1 MESRITY
8 SLLYRILFFLCIGVP
23 YLNNYELTFAVW
35 LLAVSITLSKSYSV
49 GFLKYLGLFVAIIGI
64 AVLVGL
70 TKSHPI
76 YYVVRD
82 ITYMAKPIMGLMI
95 GYQLC
100 KRTFSKGFETI
111 VITGLII
118 ASIHL
123 IVLVLAVV
131 LHNARTVNDL
141 RLYGGYFSDFEI
153 FALIILIFHDRFDLS
168 FTRKNRLLFTY
179 IIGFSAF
186 MYLARTNFLQF
197 FILFFAM
204 KGYFRITPRSV
215 VVVSA
220 SLLVVVLAYSAIVV
234 SNPKRNGPGMEAFLY
249 KIKIAPTE
257 PFKTKIDVDDWRDF
271 NDNYRSYENI
281 NTVRQMTAHGTTA
294 VLFGEGIGSRVD
306 LKKEVMLG
314 DMMLRYISILHNGF
328 MTVFLKSGLAGV
340 FIYLYSIYLL
350 IRPRKSKKPLLRQ
363 VNLLLVGTGIFLIL
377 SNWVFMGVYNLLDSK
392 SILIGFLLCYKQ
404 LYENQAT
411 NPISNE

>member
-1 MESRITY
+1 MRLAVTY
-8 SLLYRILFFLCIGVP
+8 TALYRLLFFVCIGVP

-35 LLAVSITLSKSYSV
+35 AFAVLITLSKSYTW
-49 GFLKYLGLFVAIIGI
+49 GFVKYVGLFVAILAI
-64 AVLVGL
+64 AAVVGL
-70 TKSHPI
+70 TKEYPA
-76 YYVVRD
+76 YYVIRD

-100 KRTFSKGFETI
+100 KKTFNKGFETI
-111 VITGLII
+111 VLTGLVI
-118 ASIHL
+118 ALIHL
-123 IVLVLAVV
+123 TVLFLAVV

-141 RLYGGYFSDFEI
+141 RLHGGYFSDFEV
-153 FALIILIFHDRFDLS
+153 FAFVILLFHDRFGLS
-168 FTRKNRLLFTY
+168 FSRRNRLWFTY

-204 KGYFRITPRSV
+204 KGYFRITPKSIAV
-215 VVVSA
+215 VTASA
-220 SLLVVVLAYSAIVV
+220 AVLVVAYSAIVM
-234 SNPKRNGPGMEAFLY
+234 SNPRRNGPGVEAFLY

-257 PFKTKIDVDDWRDF
+257 PFKTKINVDDWRDF

-281 NTVRQMTAHGTTA
+281 NTVRQMAGHGTTA
-294 VLFGEGIGSRVD
+294 VVIGEGIGSRVD

-328 MTVFLKSGLAGV
+328 MTVFLKSGLVGV

-350 IRPRKSKKPLLRQ
+350 IRPRRSSKPLLRQ
-363 VNLLLVGTGIFLIL
+363 INLLLVGTGIFLIL

-392 SILIGFLLCYKQ
+392 SVLIGFLLCYKQ
-404 LYENQAT
+404 MYEQQT
-411 NPISNE
+411 SRIQHD